1 MAPSLREG
9 ARVFAT
15 SFGRKRVG
23 DIIIF
28 SHPDYPQ
35 THSIKRIIGKN
46 ESGLTVEG
54 DNLTRSTDSRH
65 YGPISN
71 EDVIGKIQFQYYPK
85 FRWYI

>member
-9 ARVFAT
+9 ARVLVT

-23 DIIIF
+23 DIIVF
-28 SHPDYPQ
+28 PLPHYPETQ
-35 THSIKRIIGKN
+35 TIKRIISMD
-46 ESGLTVEG
+46 ETGLVVEG

-65 YGPISN
+65 YGTISK
-71 EDVIGKIQFQYYPK
+71 DVVIGKVQFQYYPK